1 VQQLC
6 GQSVRRGDADARVL
20 AHRARANVA
29 VLTPAVVDGGHHT
42 NELTL
47 VGILQQLLKLPDQLL
62 VTPSFDELD
71 DS

>member
-1 VQQLC
+1 
-6 GQSVRRGDADARVL
+6 
-20 AHRARANVA
+20 
-29 VLTPAVVDGGHHT
+29 VDGGHHT